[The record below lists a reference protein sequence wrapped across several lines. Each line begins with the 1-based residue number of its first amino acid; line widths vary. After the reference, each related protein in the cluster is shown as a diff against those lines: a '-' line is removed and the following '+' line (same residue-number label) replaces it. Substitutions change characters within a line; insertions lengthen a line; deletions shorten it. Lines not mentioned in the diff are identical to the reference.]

1 MISSKRVAIAFF
13 IFLSNLAEVSKYF
26 FKLCSLANLIASSS
40 STWRSLS
47 HLLPINNPTTFS
59 FSSLYK
65 SYQDYKSSN
74 DILFVIS
81 YTNKTPSEFLKKFFV
96 IALYLSCPD
105 ESRRIILYFLFL
117 YLI

>member
-65 SYQDYKSSN
+65 SYQDSKSSN
-74 DILFVIS
+74 DVLFVIS
-81 YTNKTPSEFLKKFFV
+81 NTNKTPSEFLKKLLV
-96 IALYLSCPD
+96 TDLNLSCPD
-105 ESRRIILYFLFL
+105 VSLKLNYIFGFYI
-117 YLI
+117 